1 MNVLGVIPARY
12 QSTRLPGKPLSMI
25 GSKPMIQWVYEAAQ
39 TATLIDELVVA
50 TDDRRIY
57 DIVIG
62 FGGKA
67 ELTAADHP
75 TGTDRLA
82 EVARRYQTELVV
94 NIQGDEPLIQ
104 GAVIDSII
112 KPLMEEPG
120 LPMSTAK
127 VRLTDPEQ
135 VNEPSVVK
143 VVTAVNG
150 DALYFSR
157 SPVPFPRNAEQAV
170 YWKHIGLYG
179 YRKDFLLKYV
189 DLPQSEL
196 ELAESLEQLRVLS
209 NGYRIRVVEVG
220 EDSVGVDTPADLERV
235 RALLA
240 ERSEQNSRLSV
251 GE

>member
-12 QSTRLPGKPLSMI
+12 RSTRLPGKPLLMI
-25 GSKPMIQWVYEAAQ
+25 GAKPMIQWVYEAAK
-39 TATLIDELVVA
+39 TAALIDEVVVA
-50 TDDRRIY
+50 TDDQRIY
-57 DIVIG
+57 DTVVD

-112 KPLMEEPG
+112 RPLLEEPG

-127 VRLTDPEQ
+127 VRLVDPDQ
-135 VNEPSVVK
+135 VKEASVVK
-143 VVTAVNG
+143 VVTTENG

-157 SPVPFPRNAEQAV
+157 SPIPYPRNPEQAV

-179 YRKDFLLKYV
+179 YRKEFLLKYIG
-189 DLPQSEL
+189 LPQSRL
-196 ELAESLEQLRVLS
+196 ELAESLEQLRVLA
-209 NGYRIRVVEVG
+209 NGYRIKVVEVAQ
-220 EDSVGVDTPADLERV
+220 DSIGVDTSEDLERV
-235 RALLA
+235 RALL
-240 ERSEQNSRLSV
+240 ENRN
-251 GE
+251 

>member
-12 QSTRLPGKPLSMI
+12 HSIRLPGKPLLMI
-25 GSKPMIQWVYEAAQ
+25 GAKPMIQWVYEAAK
-39 TATLIDELVVA
+39 TAALIDELVVA
-50 TDDRRIY
+50 TDDQRIY
-57 DIVIG
+57 DTVVG

-67 ELTAADHP
+67 EMTAAAHP

-94 NIQGDEPLIQ
+94 NIQGDEPLIK
-104 GAVIDSII
+104 GTVIDSII
-112 KPLMEEPG
+112 KPLLEDPG

-135 VNEPSVVK
+135 IKEASVVK
-143 VVTAVNG
+143 VVTAENG

-157 SPVPFPRNAEQAV
+157 SPIPYPRNAEQAV

-179 YRKDFLLKYV
+179 YRKEFLLKYIA
-189 DLPQSEL
+189 LPQSQL
-196 ELAESLEQLRVLS
+196 ELAESLEQLRVLA
-209 NGYRIRVVEVG
+209 NGYRIKVVEV
-220 EDSVGVDTPADLERV
+220 EQDSVGVDTPEDLARV

-240 ERSEQNSRLSV
+240 EK
-251 GE
+251 

>member
-12 QSTRLPGKPLSMI
+12 HSTRLPGKPLLMI
-25 GSKPMIQWVYEAAQ
+25 GAKPMIQWVYEAAK
-39 TATLIDELVVA
+39 TAALIDELVVA
-50 TDDRRIY
+50 TDDQRIY
-57 DIVIG
+57 DTVVS

-67 ELTAADHP
+67 EMTAANHP

-82 EVARRYQTELVV
+82 EVAQRYQTELVV
-94 NIQGDEPLIQ
+94 NIQGDEPLIK
-104 GAVIDSII
+104 GTVIDSII
-112 KPLMEEPG
+112 KPLLEDPG

-135 VNEPSVVK
+135 IKEASVVK
-143 VVTAVNG
+143 VVTAENG

-157 SPVPFPRNAEQAV
+157 SPIPYPRNAGQAV

-179 YRKDFLLKYV
+179 YRKEFLLKYIN
-189 DLPQSEL
+189 LPQSQL

-209 NGYRIRVVEVG
+209 NGYRIKVVEV
-220 EDSVGVDTPADLERV
+220 EQDSVGVDTPEDLERV

-240 ERSEQNSRLSV
+240 
-251 GE
+251 GK

>member
-1 MNVLGVIPARY
+1 
-12 QSTRLPGKPLSMI
+12 MI
-25 GSKPMIQWVYEAAQ
+25 GAKPMIQWVYEAAG
-39 TATLIDELVVA
+39 TAALIDELVVA
-50 TDDRRIY
+50 TDDQRIF
-57 DIVIG
+57 DTVVG

-67 ELTAADHP
+67 EMTAADHP

-112 KPLMEEPG
+112 RPLLDDPG

-135 VNEPSVVK
+135 VQEASVVK
-143 VVTAVNG
+143 VVTAENG

-157 SPVPFPRNAEQAV
+157 SPIPYPRNAGQAF

-179 YRKDFLLKYV
+179 YRKEFLLKYIG
-189 DLPQSEL
+189 LSQSQL

-209 NGYRIRVVEVG
+209 NGYRIKVVEV
-220 EDSVGVDTPADLERV
+220 ERDSVGVDTPEDLERV
-235 RALLA
+235 RGLLA
-240 ERSEQNSRLSV
+240 EK
-251 GE
+251 

>member
-12 QSTRLPGKPLSMI
+12 HSTRLPGKPLLMI
-25 GSKPMIQWVYEAAQ
+25 GAKPMIQWVYEAAK
-39 TATLIDELVVA
+39 TAALIDELVVA
-50 TDDRRIY
+50 TDDQRIY
-57 DIVIG
+57 DTVVG

-67 ELTAADHP
+67 EMTAADHP

-94 NIQGDEPLIQ
+94 NVQGDEPLIK
-104 GAVIDSII
+104 GTVIDSII
-112 KPLMEEPG
+112 KPLLEDPG

-135 VNEPSVVK
+135 IKEASVVK
-143 VVTAVNG
+143 VVTAENG

-157 SPVPFPRNAEQAV
+157 SPIPYPRNAGQAV

-179 YRKDFLLKYV
+179 YRKEFLLKYIG
-189 DLPQSEL
+189 LPQSRL

-209 NGYRIRVVEVG
+209 NGYRIRVVEV
-220 EDSVGVDTPADLERV
+220 EQDSVGVDTAEDLERV
-235 RALLA
+235 RAILT
-240 ERSEQNSRLSV
+240 
-251 GE
+251 GK

>member
-12 QSTRLPGKPLSMI
+12 HSTRLPGKPLLMI
-25 GSKPMIQWVYEAAQ
+25 GAKPMIQWVYEAAK

-50 TDDRRIY
+50 TDDQRIY
-57 DIVIG
+57 DTVVN

-67 ELTAADHP
+67 EMTAADHP

-94 NIQGDEPLIQ
+94 NVQGDEPLIQ
-104 GAVIDSII
+104 GTVIDSII
-112 KPLMEEPG
+112 RPLLEESE

-127 VRLTDPEQ
+127 VRLTDPQLVKEA
-135 VNEPSVVK
+135 SVVK

-157 SPVPFPRNAEQAV
+157 SPIPYPRQAGQGV

-179 YRKDFLLKYV
+179 YRKEFLLKYIG
-189 DLPQSEL
+189 LPQSQL
-196 ELAESLEQLRVLS
+196 ELAESLEQLRVLA
-209 NGYRIRVVEVG
+209 NGYRRVPLG
-220 EDSVGVDTPADLERV
+220 IKWPFPKG
-235 RALLA
+235 ALA
-240 ERSEQNSRLSV
+240 SNNSMSRSFWSFRY
-251 GE
+251 